1 MIQNIGIGINV
12 FSSKDF
18 YTETLQKALKEYCN
32 NNRFPFHI
40 EYEEDSVRLAFI
52 FRGSWYLSDIKVL
65 IENNVLKENYL
76 PNGYPSE
83 W

>member
-1 MIQNIGIGINV
+1 M
-12 FSSKDF
+12 
-18 YTETLQKALKEYCN
+18 
-32 NNRFPFHI
+32 
-40 EYEEDSVRLAFI
+40 YEEDSVRLAFI